1 MAQPQHGYKPVVFG
15 QLDAFDPESDNV
27 VAYLERVDLFFT
39 ANDIGPDKQVS
50 VFLTV
55 VGSRNYALIKSLTA
69 PTLPQEKSY
78 EDLKAVLLAHFRP
91 KPLLIAERFRFYQ
104 RNQAAGESV
113 HDFLADLRRLA
124 ITCEFEHF
132 LDQALRDRFVCGL
145 RAEGMQKRLLTEPDL
160 NITRAL
166 ELARSIEAAA
176 SETKGFK
183 DPSSIAGTSGK
194 VLNIGGAAAAVVSS
208 GQKSG
213 LSGGSSCHRCG
224 RHDHEG
230 RTCKYRQAKCRL
242 CGKIGHISPVCRR
255 GSTKKTP
262 DYRSGKKS
270 WKTNVVN
277 KDLRVANTDGELAM
291 HALTIGKP
299 SVKPI
304 RVDLEVSDRKLTLDV
319 DTGAAV
325 SILSEKIFQQ
335 SFSGVKLKPSSILL
349 KTYTGER
356 MKVLGTLGV
365 KVCYLSQGPFDLE
378 LVVVSGDGP
387 CLMGRDW
394 LRVIHLDWSSIAVVS
409 QGAST
414 RAVQAVLDNFQD
426 VFTSGLGT
434 IYPFK
439 ATLFVVKDAK
449 PRFHRAQPVPFAL
462 KSRVEEALDQL
473 EADSVLEKLLTV
485 IGQHRL

>member
-1 MAQPQHGYKPVVFG
+1 M
-15 QLDAFDPESDNV
+15 
-27 VAYLERVDLFFT
+27 
-39 ANDIGPDKQVS
+39 
-50 VFLTV
+50 FLTV

-124 ITCEFEHF
+124 IICEFEDF

-145 RAEGMQKRLLTEPDL
+145 RAKGMQKRLLTEPVL
-160 NITRAL
+160 NIARAL

-183 DPSSIAGTSGK
+183 DPSSIAGASGK
-194 VLNIGGAAAAVVSS
+194 ILNVGGAAAAAAVSS
-208 GQKSG
+208 GRNSSG
-213 LSGGSSCHRCG
+213 PVHRANLIVRCG
-224 RHDHEG
+224 RYDHEG
-230 RTCKYRQAKCRL
+230 RTCKYRQAKCHL

-255 GSTKKTP
+255 GLTKKSL
-262 DYRSGKKS
+262 DFRSRKKS
-270 WKTNVVN
+270 RKTNVVTE
-277 KDLRVANTDGELAM
+277 DLRDARTDSELVL

-299 SVKPI
+299 SVKSI
-304 RVDLEVSDRKLTLDV
+304 RVDLEVSGKNLTLDV

-325 SILSEKIFQQ
+325 SILSQKVFQQ
-335 SFSGVKLKPSSILL
+335 LFSEVKVKPSSFFL

-356 MKVLGTLGV
+356 MQILGTLAV

-394 LRVIHLDWSSIAVVS
+394 LQVICLDWPSIAVVL
-409 QGAST
+409 QGVST
-414 RAVQAVLDNFQD
+414 RAVQAVLHIYPD
-426 VFTSGLGT
+426 VFTEGLGT
-434 IYPFK
+434 IFPFK
-439 ATLFVVKDAK
+439 ATLLSKM
-449 PRFHRAQPVPFAL
+449 PNLGSIR
-462 KSRVEEALDQL
+462 LDSFL
-473 EADSVLEKLLTV
+473 SL
-485 IGQHRL
+485 